1 MMQRVGI
8 AAVALAGS
16 GGGCAAPGRQEGGD
30 GQAAATVSCSSGRV
44 RLDGAGPR
52 CVPTRGASLIVRG
65 RAHRGVWR
73 GRLGSQR
80 LPGWTQVQAAP
91 GGVRIVR
98 GPDAAGRRVAL
109 FTVRPGDRPV
119 PGGERAEVVASHAAT
134 AGREGAEA
142 WYAWSTYF
150 PADLHPLARSTS
162 NIFTQ
167 WHQWD
172 PSPPARPA
180 HCSPNIALQVNTRH
194 RPPRIRLAVRGGR
207 LNARTCQPQVAR
219 AWDTVELRLRR
230 WVDFAL
236 YVRWSSSPARGRVAL
251 AVDGHVVVR
260 PTRVAT
266 LYPGLGTYL
275 KQGFYRAP
283 SPATSRIYHGG
294 VTRFR

>member
-1 MMQRVGI
+1 MTQRVGI
-8 AAVALAGS
+8 AIVAIAGS
-16 GGGCAAPGRQEGGD
+16 GGCAAP
-30 GQAAATVSCSSGRV
+30 A
-44 RLDGAGPR
+44 RLDGSDGQGPAAVSCHGVRARPDSAGPR
-52 CVPTRGASLIVRG
+52 CLPTRGASLIVRG
-65 RAHRGVWR
+65 RAHRAVWR

-98 GPDAAGRRVAL
+98 GPSTSGRRVAR

-150 PADLHPLARSTS
+150 PADLNPLPRSTS

-172 PSPPARPA
+172 PTPPARPT

-194 RPPRIRLAVRGGR
+194 TPPRIRLAVRGGR
-207 LNARTCQPQVAR
+207 LNARTCRPQVAR
-219 AWDTVELRLRR
+219 AWDTVALPAHR

-236 YVRWSSSPARGRVAL
+236 RVRWSASPARGRVAL
-251 AVDGHVVVR
+251 VIDGRVVVP